1 MWQNQH
7 MVMLLLSEKLVQTLP
22 GPALAFLC
30 RQNRLGS
37 STGLERLHKT
47 RGSSLKMFIKSNVS
61 RALVFLR
68 FTVPSV
74 YKDRF
79 LYSCCYEYSK

>member
-7 MVMLLLSEKLVQTLP
+7 TVMLLLGEKLVQTLP

-37 STGLERLHKT
+37 STGLGRLHKT
-47 RGSSLKMFIKSNVS
+47 RGSSLKVFIKCDES
-61 RALVFLR
+61 RVLVFLG

-74 YKDRF
+74 REDGF
-79 LYSCCYEYSK
+79 LCSHFDE